1 MTLLQALRETL
12 DRITGRAYKSNYN
25 PNKPISFKELFET
38 MLSFIITGALIYFAY
53 QYFVSK

>member
-25 PNKPISFKELFET
+25 PNEPISFKELFET

-53 QYFVSK
+53 